1 MLHLLCCAGGMGRIA
16 ASPYRTAGIGPNRSA
31 MTSLPPPLRPARDDD
46 SEPLATL
53 IAASF
58 AEYPNCFFEWSEFP
72 ELRRPAS
79 AFAAKGGRLW
89 VADAPGGGI
98 AGSLGVAPVPG
109 QNAVEITKVYA
120 DPAFRGT
127 GLAQALFAEAVAFA
141 RAGGFAEMMLWS
153 DTRFA
158 RGHRFYEKLGFR
170 RWPGERYLADVS
182 ATWEYHFRLNLTSR
196 T

>member
-1 MLHLLCCAGGMGRIA
+1 MIA
-16 ASPYRTAGIGPNRSA
+16 
-31 MTSLPPPLRPARDDD
+31 LPAIRPATDAD
-46 SEPLATL
+46 SEPLAAL

-58 AEYPNCFFEWSEFP
+58 AEYPNCHFVWDEFP
-72 ELRRPAS
+72 ELRNPAS
-79 AFAAKGGRLW
+79 SFAAKGGRLW
-89 VADAPGGGI
+89 IADAPGGGI
-98 AGSLGVAPVPG
+98 AASLGATPVRE

-120 DPAFRGT
+120 GPTFRGS
-127 GLAQALFAEAVAFA
+127 GLAQALFVEALAFA

-182 ATWEYHFRLNLTSR
+182 ETWEYHFRLPIGPTP
-196 T
+196 

>member
-1 MLHLLCCAGGMGRIA
+1 MNA
-16 ASPYRTAGIGPNRSA
+16 
-31 MTSLPPPLRPARDDD
+31 LPAIRNATDGD

-58 AEYPNCFFEWSEFP
+58 AEYPNCHFVRDEFP
-72 ELRRPAS
+72 ELRSPSS
-79 AFAAKGGRLW
+79 AFAGKGGRLW

-98 AGSLGVAPVPG
+98 AGSLGATPVPA

-120 DPAFRGT
+120 DPAFRGS
-127 GLAQALFAEAVAFA
+127 GLAQALFAHALAFA
-141 RAGGFAEMMLWS
+141 RQGGFSEMMLWS

-182 ATWEYHFRLNLTSR
+182 QTWEYHFRMPVGAMR
-196 T
+196 